1 MLFRLPFLAIAVGR
15 ASSPYVNVGN
25 KRNHGFEAL
34 LEYHYGRRQDKE
46 FIFDITGTFVKNIN
60 NVEALAPSV
69 SQQIYGN
76 FRSISTTI
84 LKPGESFGSFYGYQV
99 AGVYRDVADVAY
111 SANYNDG
118 LAREGGLKYVD

>member
-1 MLFRLPFLAIAVGR
+1 VCSSDLMLFRVPLPAIAVGR

-25 KRNHGFEAL
+25 MRNHGFEASL
-34 LEYHYGRRQDKE
+34 GYHYGRRQDKE
-46 FIFDITGTFVKNIN
+46 FKFDITGTFAKNIN

-84 LKPGESFGSFYGYQV
+84 LKPGESFEIGRAHV
-99 AGVYRDVADVAY
+99 
-111 SANYNDG
+111 
-118 LAREGGLKYVD
+118 